1 MNFRA
6 KLRNDTLGFQI
17 APMIDIVFL
26 LLCFFVTTQIFSQW
40 ETEVDITLP
49 TSSTGNMEARLP
61 GEIIVN
67 IRADGTFVINQQE
80 FDADGLAGILTQI
93 VEMFPGQP
101 VLVRADQ
108 DTRYEHIMKVMDV
121 CRSVD
126 IWNISFATTEKE

>member
-49 TSSTGNMEARLP
+49 TSSTGSMEARLP

-80 FDADGLAGILTQI
+80 FDADGLGGILAQI

-101 VLVRADQ
+101 ILVRADQ
-108 DTRYEHIMKVMDV
+108 KTQYEHIMKVMDV

-126 IWNISFATTEKE
+126 IWNISFATTEQE